1 MRYGSGRCV
10 RVNEST
16 PSERTPEDGEPT
28 SFREKTKDWYERHKP
43 KIRVAFGVTL
53 AVSLVVVAHLYQKQD
68 GERYDAEDIEDSPE
82 PDAVSE
88 PTEPRQPSVS
98 EPTEPRQS
106 SLDPDRDPFL
116 RRLPP
121 GHRASEAAKER
132 YRELTGNELPP
143 GYTVVRRWMYRDDA
157 SEEVDPGEA
166 AA

>member
-1 MRYGSGRCV
+1 MSGRCV
-10 RVNEST
+10 RVT
-16 PSERTPEDGEPT
+16 DLTPEDDEPS
-28 SFREKTKDWYERHKP
+28 SFGQKTKDWYKKHEP

-53 AVSLVVVAHLYQKQD
+53 AVGLVVVAHLYLSKD
-68 GERYDAEDIEDSPE
+68 GEEYESGDIEDSPE
-82 PDAVSE
+82 HESG
-88 PTEPRQPSVS
+88 S

-121 GHRASEAAKER
+121 GHRASDAAKAR

-143 GYTVVRRWMYRDDA
+143 GYTVVRRWMYLDDA
-157 SEEVDPGEA
+157 SEEEDIGKA